1 MKKRILL
8 LLTLL
13 LMCVLIPLQE
23 ASSQLAIPTEL
34 SVVGDSSK
42 TTTTTDTED
51 ITFTVDVKRLKAG
64 FVYVATISVSSSPAL
79 TASPDTANIFGI
91 ALNAS
96 QEVTVTV
103 TRAAITTAGAGT
115 YTITFTVDESFV
127 ANLAGIDPISIDL
140 TLTVEESV
148 TQTYGVTVD
157 VQGSATQTTTTA
169 GTADIEYTIRVTNTG
184 SGSDS
189 FTLSH
194 SGVTDAELSETSLS
208 SIAASAYE
216 DVTLTVPRSALADV
230 DTYNVTVTATS
241 DGDSNETDDTETET
255 IVNEPTVYGL
265 TLLNVSDLTQTTQNT
280 DTDDITYTLRVTNI
294 GNTQDTIDLTKE
306 GSTDQVTLSQDS
318 LALATDTAADVTV
331 TLPRSALDVVGTY
344 RLLVTATSQ
353 GDSSKQA
360 ALTMIT
366 TVTDGS
372 IPDLRYD
379 TIEIEVLE
387 GLRQTSKT
395 TDTEDVTY
403 TLRITNISV
412 FDFHEVNFTVS
423 GDIGAATITP
433 ASVELFAS
441 DAVIEIVGYG
451 SKVEDVTLTI
461 PRNVLSRGGNYI
473 TTVTVVPYIGLTK
486 TVTVR
491 TIVNPSGT
499 LALEGVGSLTQTTS
513 MTDTDDITY
522 TLRVTNTG
530 DTEDQIQLAVSGDVD
545 TATLDPTSVVLEA
558 GTYDDVT
565 LTIPRA
571 ALSDAG
577 TYSVTVTATSENDST
592 VIAIVTTQ
600 TIITD
605 DLTASTELTEQT
617 ETTETTKTTK
627 TTETTEQ
634 TLFDKS
640 THKVVFSEFMFESV
654 GGENGLPQWIEV
666 YNNSTKAINL
676 NGWKLHWKRLS
687 PIPFEVTTTFKEDFI
702 IPVAQS
708 RLIVT
713 SLGRHS
719 GGGKLLDDDVYQLHI
734 LHAEELTREDI
745 NLRNRLIDRGG
756 FSLKLTNANDVLVD
770 NISTLTGDKQTWQ
783 LHECLIDGVRT
794 SLIRRFDESVPRTGT
809 ERRGWRRAFDAK
821 RLVAGIYYGH
831 SQDLGTPAYRR
842 GKPLPVELSQFSA
855 RFVKDE
861 VVINWTTESELNNA
875 GFNVLRSTSRTK
887 NFRPINTKLIKGAG
901 TTGER
906 NTYQFIDKTAK
917 PNLAYYYRIED
928 IDFSGIREVLTTYQ
942 LRGVIAPTGKL
953 ITTWSTLKGDR

>member
-1 MKKRILL
+1 
-8 LLTLL
+8 
-13 LMCVLIPLQE
+13 MCVLIPLQKT
-23 ASSQLAIPTEL
+23 LAAPVTGL
-34 SVVGDSSK
+34 AVVGDSSK
-42 TTTTTDTED
+42 TTMTTDTD
-51 ITFTVDVKRLKAG
+51 NVVFTVKVTRLKVA
-64 FVYVATISVSSSPAL
+64 FVYAASISVSTDPDTL
-79 TASPDTANIFGI
+79 TATPQVANLFGL

-96 QEVTVTV
+96 QDVLVTVE
-103 TRAAITTAGAGT
+103 RSAITTAGAGT
-115 YTITFTVDESFV
+115 YTITFTADESFTSNALEDEPV
-127 ANLAGIDPISIDL
+127 SIDL

-148 TQTYGVTVD
+148 IQTYGVTAD
-157 VQGSATQTTTTA
+157 VQGSTTQTTTTA

-189 FTLSH
+189 FTLTH

-208 SIAASAYE
+208 NISASAYE
-216 DVTLTVPRSALADV
+216 DVTLTVPRSELATV
-230 DTYNVTVTATS
+230 GTYTVTVTATS
-241 DGDSNETDDTETET
+241 DGDSSESDTTSTET

-265 TLLNVSDLTQTTQNT
+265 TLLNVGDLTQTTQNT

-294 GNTQDTIDLTKE
+294 GNSQDTIDLTKE
-306 GSTDQVTLSQDS
+306 GHRVDQVTISPNS
-318 LALATDTAADVTV
+318 LTLATDTAADVTV

-344 RLLVTATSQ
+344 RLVVTATSQ
-353 GDSSKQA
+353 GDSNKQA
-360 ALTMIT
+360 ALAITT
-366 TVTDGS
+366 TVTDGR
-372 IPDLRYD
+372 IPTLRYD
-379 TIEIEVLE
+379 TIKIEVLE
-387 GLRQTSKT
+387 GLQQTTKT

-403 TLRITNISV
+403 TIRITNISI
-412 FDFHEVNFTVS
+412 FDFLEVYFTVT

-433 ASVELFAS
+433 ASVELFAN
-441 DAVIEIVGYG
+441 DAVIEIVGRG
-451 SKVEDVTLTI
+451 SKVEYVTLTI
-461 PRNVLSRGGNYI
+461 PRNILSRGGSYI

-499 LALEGVGSLTQTTS
+499 LAFEGVGSLTQTTS
-513 MTDTDDITY
+513 TTDTEDITY
-522 TLRVTNTG
+522 TLRVTNTS
-530 DTEDQIQLAVSGDVD
+530 DTIDQVELTASGDVD

-558 GTYDDVT
+558 ETYDDVT

-617 ETTETTKTTK
+617 GNNGNNGNNGTTLSD
-627 TTETTEQ
+627 Q
-634 TLFDKS
+634 A
-640 THKVVFSEFMFESV
+640 THKVVFSEFMFESM
-654 GGENGLPQWIEV
+654 GGEDGLPQWIEV
-666 YNNSTKAINL
+666 YNNSAKEINL
-676 NGWKLHWKRLS
+676 NGWKLKLKRLQS
-687 PIPFEVTTTFKEDFI
+687 VSFEVTTTFKEDFI
-702 IPVAQS
+702 IPVEQS

-719 GGGKLLDDDVYQLHI
+719 GGGKLLDDDVYQLNL
-734 LHAEELTREDI
+734 LHADELTREDI
-745 NLRNRLIDRGG
+745 ELHNRLIDRGG

-770 NISTLTGDKQTWQ
+770 NIGTLEDDMQTWQ
-783 LHECLIDGVRT
+783 LPECLVDGVRT
-794 SLIRRFDESVPRTGT
+794 SLIRRFDAGVPRSGT
-809 ERRGWRRAFDAK
+809 ERRGWRRALDAK
-821 RLVAGIYYGH
+821 ILVAGIYYGH
-831 SQDLGTPAYRR
+831 QHDLGTPAYRR

-917 PNLAYYYRIED
+917 PNVAYYYRLED
-928 IDFSGIREVLTTYQ
+928 IDLSGTRGILTTYQ
-942 LRGVIAPTGKL
+942 LRGIIAPTGKA
-953 ITTWSTLKGDR
+953 ITTWGTLKDDR

>member
-1 MKKRILL
+1 MFILQQYL
-8 LLTLL
+8 L
-13 LMCVLIPLQE
+13 
-23 ASSQLAIPTEL
+23 
-34 SVVGDSSK
+34 
-42 TTTTTDTED
+42 
-51 ITFTVDVKRLKAG
+51 
-64 FVYVATISVSSSPAL
+64 SSSPTTL
-79 TASPDTANIFGI
+79 TASPDTVNIFGL
-91 ALNAS
+91 ALNAH
-96 QEVTVTV
+96 QDVVVTVA
-103 TRAAITTAGAGT
+103 RDAITTAGAGT
-115 YTITFTVDESFV
+115 YTITFTADESFV
-127 ANLAGIDPISIDL
+127 ANIAGIDPISIDL

-208 SIAASAYE
+208 SIAASAFE
-216 DVTLTVPRSALADV
+216 DVTLTVPRSELTDV
-230 DTYNVTVTATS
+230 GTYTVTVTATS

-265 TLLNVSDLTQTTQNT
+265 TLLNVGDLTQTTQNT

-294 GNTQDTIDLTKE
+294 GNSQDTIDLTKE

-318 LALATDTAADVTV
+318 LALAADTAADVTV

-360 ALTMIT
+360 TLTITT

-379 TIEIEVLE
+379 TIEIEVIE
-387 GLRQTSKT
+387 GLRQTT
-395 TDTEDVTY
+395 TTNETEDVTY
-403 TLRITNISV
+403 TLRVTNISI
-412 FDFHEVNFTVS
+412 FDFHEVYFTVA

-433 ASVELFAS
+433 ASVELFAN
-441 DAVIEIVGYG
+441 DAIIEIVGYG

-522 TLRVTNTG
+522 TLRVTNTS
-530 DTEDQIQLAVSGDVD
+530 DTIDQVELTASGDVD

-558 GTYDDVT
+558 GTYNDVT

-577 TYSVTVTATSENDST
+577 TYSVAVTATSENDST
-592 VIAIVTTQ
+592 VFAIVTTQ

-617 ETTETTKTTK
+617 ETMETTK

-666 YNNSTKAINL
+666 YNNSAKEINL
-676 NGWKLHWKRLS
+676 NGWKLKLKRLQS
-687 PIPFEVTTTFKEDFI
+687 VSFEVTTTFKEDFI
-702 IPVAQS
+702 IPVEQS

-756 FSLKLTNANDVLVD
+756 FSLKLTNATDVLID
-770 NISTLTGDKQTWQ
+770 HIGTLTGDKQTWQ

-794 SLIRRFDESVPRTGT
+794 SLIRRFDEGVPRSGT
-809 ERRGWRRAFDAK
+809 ERRGWYRAFDAK

>member
-1 MKKRILL
+1 
-8 LLTLL
+8 
-13 LMCVLIPLQE
+13 MCALIPLQE

-42 TTTTTDTED
+42 TTMTTDTGD
-51 ITFTVDVKRLKAG
+51 VTFTVRVKRLKTGG
-64 FVYVATISVSSSPAL
+64 FFPYFASIAVSSSPATL
-79 TASPDTANIFGI
+79 TAVPDTANVPIFM
-91 ALNAS
+91 LNAH
-96 QEVTVTV
+96 QDVVVTVA
-103 TRAAITTAGAGT
+103 RDAITTAGAGT
-115 YTITFTVDESFV
+115 YTITFTADETFV
-127 ANLAGIDPISIDL
+127 ANVAGIDPISIDL

-208 SIAASAYE
+208 NIAASAYE

-230 DTYNVTVTATS
+230 DTYTVTVTATS

-265 TLLNVSDLTQTTQNT
+265 TLLNVSDLTRTTQNT

-294 GNTQDTIDLTKE
+294 GNSQDTIDLTKE
-306 GSTDQVTLSQDS
+306 GDRADQVTLSQDS
-318 LALATDTAADVTV
+318 LALAADTAADVTV

-360 ALTMIT
+360 ALTMT
-366 TVTDGS
+366 TIVTDGS
-372 IPDLRYD
+372 IPALRLD

-387 GLRQTSKT
+387 GLRQTTQT

-403 TLRITNISV
+403 TLRITNISG

-433 ASVELFAS
+433 ASVELFAN
-441 DAVIEIVGYG
+441 DAVIDLVGRG

-513 MTDTDDITY
+513 TADTDDITY
-522 TLRVTNTG
+522 TLRVTNTS
-530 DTEDQIQLAVSGDVD
+530 DTIDQVELTASGDVD

-577 TYSVTVTATSENDST
+577 TYSVPVTATSEKDST

-605 DLTASTELTEQT
+605 DSLTPTDPTEPTEQT
-617 ETTETTKTTK
+617 DPTDPTDP
-627 TTETTEQ
+627 
-634 TLFDKS
+634 TLSDKS
-640 THKVVFSEFMFESV
+640 THTVVFSEFMFESV
-654 GGENGLPQWIEV
+654 GGEDRLPQWIEV
-666 YNNSTKAINL
+666 YNNSAKEINL
-676 NGWKLHWKRLS
+676 NGWKLKLKRLQS
-687 PIPFEVTTTFKEDFI
+687 VSFEVTTTFKEDFI
-702 IPVAQS
+702 IPVEQS

-719 GGGKLLDDDVYQLHI
+719 GGGKLSDDDVYQLNR
-734 LHAEELTREDI
+734 LHAEELAQNDI
-745 NLRNRLIDRGG
+745 ENSNRLITRDG
-756 FSLKLTNANDVLVD
+756 FSLKLINPKDVLID
-770 NISTLTGDKQTWQ
+770 HISTLTGDKQTWQ

-794 SLIRRFDESVPRTGT
+794 SLIRRFDEGVPRSGT
-809 ERRGWRRAFDAK
+809 ERGGWYRAFDAK
-821 RLVAGIYYGH
+821 RLVVGIYYGH

-917 PNLAYYYRIED
+917 PNVAYYYRIED
-928 IDFSGIREVLTTYQ
+928 IDLSGIREVLTTYQ
-942 LRGVIAPTGKL
+942 LRGVIAPTGKF
-953 ITTWSTLKGDR
+953 ITKWSTLKGDR

>member
-1 MKKRILL
+1 
-8 LLTLL
+8 
-13 LMCVLIPLQE
+13 MCVLIPLQE

-42 TTTTTDTED
+42 TTTTTDTDD
-51 ITFTVDVKRLKAG
+51 IEFTVRVKRLKLG
-64 FVYVATISVSSSPAL
+64 FFVYSATISVSSSPATL
-79 TASPDTANIFGI
+79 TAVPDAANVFGL
-91 ALNAS
+91 ALNAH
-96 QEVTVTV
+96 QDVKVTVA
-103 TRAAITTAGAGT
+103 RDAITTAGAGT
-115 YTITFTVDESFV
+115 YTITFTADEFFV
-127 ANLAGIDPISIDL
+127 FNFPGIDPISIDL
-140 TLTVEESV
+140 TLTVVESV

-208 SIAASAYE
+208 NISASAYE

-230 DTYNVTVTATS
+230 DTYTVTVTATS

-265 TLLNVSDLTQTTQNT
+265 TLLNVGDLTRTTQNT

-294 GNTQDTIDLTKE
+294 GNSQDTIDLTKE
-306 GSTDQVTLSQDS
+306 GHRADQVTLSQDS
-318 LALATDTAADVTV
+318 LALAADTAADVTV
-331 TLPRSALDVVGTY
+331 TLPRSALDVLGTY

-360 ALTMIT
+360 ALTMTT

-372 IPDLRYD
+372 IPALRYD

-412 FDFHEVNFTVS
+412 FSFHEVNFTVS

-433 ASVELFAS
+433 ASVELFAD
-441 DAVIEIVGYG
+441 DAVIEIIGYG
-451 SKVEDVTLTI
+451 SKVEYVTLTI

-473 TTVTVVPYIGLTK
+473 TTVTAVPDIGLTK

-491 TIVNPSGT
+491 TIVNLSGT
-499 LALEGVGSLTQTTS
+499 LALEGVGSLTQTTQN
-513 MTDTDDITY
+513 TDTDDITY
-522 TLRVTNTG
+522 TLRVTNTS
-530 DTEDQIQLAVSGDVD
+530 DTIDQVELTASGDVD

-577 TYSVTVTATSENDST
+577 TYSVPVTATSEKDST

-605 DLTASTELTEQT
+605 DSLTPTDPTEPTEQT
-617 ETTETTKTTK
+617 ETTETT
-627 TTETTEQ
+627 ETTEQ
-634 TLFDKS
+634 TLSDKS
-640 THKVVFSEFMFESV
+640 THTVVFSEFMFESV
-654 GGENGLPQWIEV
+654 GGEDRLPQWIEV
-666 YNNSTKAINL
+666 YNNSAKEINL
-676 NGWKLHWKRLS
+676 NGWKLKLKRLQS
-687 PIPFEVTTTFKEDFI
+687 VSFEVTTTFKEDFI
-702 IPVAQS
+702 IPVEQS

-719 GGGKLLDDDVYQLHI
+719 GGGKLSDDDVYQLNR
-734 LHAEELTREDI
+734 LHAEELAQNDI
-745 NLRNRLIDRGG
+745 ENSNRLITRDG
-756 FSLKLTNANDVLVD
+756 FSLKLINPKDVLID
-770 NISTLTGDKQTWQ
+770 HISTLTGDKQTWQ

-794 SLIRRFDESVPRTGT
+794 SLIRRFDEGVPRSGT
-809 ERRGWRRAFDAK
+809 ERGGWYRAFDAK
-821 RLVAGIYYGH
+821 RLVVGIYYGH

-855 RFVKDE
+855 RLVKDE
-861 VVINWTTESELNNA
+861 VVIDWTTESELNNA
-875 GFNVLRSTSRTK
+875 GFNILRSTSRTK

-917 PNLAYYYRIED
+917 PNVAYYYRIED

-942 LRGVIAPTGKL
+942 LRGVIAPTGKF
-953 ITTWSTLKGDR
+953 ITKWSTLKGDR